1 MHLTRQNHSVR
12 PFVGALALVAGLL
25 LAAGASAECLP
36 GQMQEADLAYQSA
49 AEFLNQQAWDQAI
62 ARLQSIV
69 SVCPEHVAAN
79 RGLGTAHLGRGE
91 AADKAAN
98 AAAATAD
105 YTAAA
110 DWFGKVIAARG
121 AEVEAGDYANLAKA
135 YAKLKK
141 YKEARAEYMKAE
153 MLAPDDCGVLFNL
166 AVLHSA
172 AGYHTQAVDVFEH
185 IIALD
190 ECERAHANAL
200 AQIAKAAGKAAEQQ
214 KKAGNS
220 QQAAYYQE
228 LANQYGGQAG
238 GSTAMD
244 IVRGKMK
251 AGDYDGA
258 VTLLRELL
266 AKNPDQPNA
275 TLTLARALDAAG
287 RETESVA
294 AFRDYLK
301 LKPNDTTEWG
311 TMLQVMVESG
321 QAAAAKAE
329 AAQAYAAHSSKGR
342 QALAPILYSWGLAL
356 EKTEEFATAQ
366 AKFEECAASGHAK
379 FAGPARTQVQ
389 RMSDLLQL
397 QTAQRKK
404 AAQQGG

>member
-1 MHLTRQNHSVR
+1 MHLTRQNYSVR
-12 PFVGALALVAGLL
+12 RSLGALALLAGLL
-25 LAAGASAECLP
+25 TAGGAAAECLP

-49 AEFLNQQAWDQAI
+49 AEFLTQQSWEQAI

-69 SVCPEHVAAN
+69 TVCPEHVPAN
-79 RGLGTAHLGRGE
+79 RGLGTAYLGKGE
-91 AADKAAN
+91 AALAAGSE
-98 AAAATAD
+98 AEAGKD
-105 YTAAA
+105 FTAAA

-135 YAKLKK
+135 YAKQKK

-153 MLAPDDCGVLFNL
+153 MLAPEDCGVLFNL

-190 ECERAHANAL
+190 ECERAHARAL
-200 AQIAKAAGKAAEQQ
+200 TQIASAAGKAAEQQ

-220 QQAAYYQE
+220 QQAAYYQD
-228 LANQYGGQAG
+228 LSNQYGGQAG

-251 AGDYDGA
+251 AGDYTGA

-266 AKNPDQPNA
+266 GKNPDQPNA
-275 TLTLARALDAAG
+275 TLTLARALDSAG
-287 RETESVA
+287 REAESVDA
-294 AFRDYLK
+294 YRDYLK

-321 QAAAAKAE
+321 QAVAAKSEAAA
-329 AAQAYAAHSSKGR
+329 AYAEHSSKGR

-356 EKTEEFATAQ
+356 EQTEEFATAR
-366 AKFEECAASGHAK
+366 ARFEECAASGHAR
-379 FAGPARTQVQ
+379 FAASARTQVQ
-389 RMSDLLQL
+389 RMDDLMQL
-397 QTAQRKK
+397 QAAQKKK